1 MPRARSGRVRGRSG
15 WRVGTARTAP
25 DAGMVTAE
33 AALALPALAFVA
45 VALAWLL
52 TLGVTQVVL
61 AQAVREGARA
71 AARGDSP
78 AEVRQTVRD
87 LAPGAVVRIGRRGG
101 VVRVRASVR
110 AEPPIGLLRPLGREV
125 SATASAWWEQP

>member
-1 MPRARSGRVRGRSG
+1 M
-15 WRVGTARTAP
+15 
-25 DAGMVTAE
+25 
-33 AALALPALAFVA
+33 ALPALAFVA

-101 VVRVRASVR
+101 MVRVRASVR
-110 AEPPIGLLRPLGREV
+110 AEPPIRLLRPLGREV